1 MPAVKATEAMA
12 TATEMLATRVTGTD
26 SKVLAKVSGFMGTAT
41 RVLASFTGVAVTVP
55 GVEAKATG
63 DMGTA
68 TKDVARA
75 TGHHG
80 GNWDIPVLAETKYVI
95 Y

>member
-12 TATEMLATRVTGTD
+12 TATETLATRVTGTD
-26 SKVLAKVSGFMGTAT
+26 LKVLAKVSGFMGTAT

-55 GVEAKATG
+55 GEAKATG
-63 DMGTA
+63 DMVTA

-75 TGHHG
+75 TGHHC
-80 GNWDIPVLAETKYVI
+80 GN
-95 Y
+95 